1 MSTIPGDHDDQSPP
15 RWLIALAAGIFGV
28 LLLGAGVLWFT
39 RGTAIILD
47 IAAVFC
53 L

>member
-1 MSTIPGDHDDQSPP
+1 MSSVPDAPDQQAPP

-28 LLLGAGVLWFT
+28 LLLGAGLLWFT